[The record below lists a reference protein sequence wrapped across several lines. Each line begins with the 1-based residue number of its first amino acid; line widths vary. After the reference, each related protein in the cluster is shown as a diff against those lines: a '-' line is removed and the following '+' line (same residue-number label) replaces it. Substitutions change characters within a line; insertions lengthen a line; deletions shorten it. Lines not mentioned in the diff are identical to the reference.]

1 MGLPA
6 EQRFPRSSAVGRY
19 WLARCEG
26 FRARSG
32 ARDVGTIEQ
41 VRCTSWQQD
50 AYSLVIKAHGRRV
63 SVSVD
68 RVVEIDPWAE
78 TVELAPRRRLRKH
91 LGRSAEA
98 AGRMSI
104 VTARAARMTAR
115 GAQRYA
121 PVLLER
127 SRDATSAVR
136 RRSRRAGAWSAPRA
150 RHGALIM
157 GRMAARAAVALAA
170 ACVLVATVVADAVA
184 WLRPRVADA
193 LAWLLPRIGRVG
205 RSTARLVQ
213 SALSRAVSR
222 STSPRRPV

>member
-1 MGLPA
+1 MELPA

-32 ARDVGTIEQ
+32 AREVGTVEQ

-68 RVVEIDPWAE
+68 RVLEIDPWGE

-98 AGRMSI
+98 AGKMSI
-104 VTARAARMTAR
+104 VTAKAARMTAR
-115 GAQRYA
+115 GARQYA

-127 SRDATSAVR
+127 SRDAASAAR
-136 RRSRRAGAWSAPRA
+136 RGSTRAAAWSAPRA
-150 RHGALIM
+150 RRGTLIM
-157 GRMAARAAVALAA
+157 ARMAARAAVALAA
-170 ACVLVATVVADAVA
+170 ACVLLATVVADALA

-193 LAWLLPRIGRVG
+193 AAWLLPRVGALG
-205 RSTARLVQ
+205 RSTARLAQ

-222 STSPRRPV
+222 STSARRPV